1 MGQWDQRWILRKS
14 EGGGVMIRWTLDEW
28 IDQQEQ
34 VVSRIKDRYDAEV
47 SKLEKMMNKRD
58 ELRKKELM
66 KAIKDSGKRFK
77 EIIKFLQEDSAEG
90 DALDVEIES

>member
-1 MGQWDQRWILRKS
+1 M
-14 EGGGVMIRWTLDEW
+14 
-28 IDQQEQ
+28 
-34 VVSRIKDRYDAEV
+34 